1 MAFRIAVSGLKGAAA
16 DLDVTGNN
24 IANGNTIGFKSSRA
38 QFADVYAVSNLGT
51 VSDATGQGVQVASVT
66 QQFQQGNI
74 SFTENNL
81 DLAINGQG
89 FFVLE
94 EPSGDR
100 VYSRA
105 GAFEVDHANFI
116 VNSTGQRLIG
126 FGANNGNLTQALGAI
141 QLSRNNITP
150 RATTAIDIGV
160 NLDASATIPASGPFD
175 PTDPDTYNFSTSTSI
190 FDSLGEEHLTNLY
203 FRKSANPREWNVHL
217 RIDNRDADIDAL
229 GNPTSLPAF
238 RTDRTLVFDNLGRLT
253 TPMPLAPSFG
263 DFDPGNGAAQLS
275 LDFDFSSSTQFGSE
289 FGVNALQQD
298 GYTTGKLSGIDID
311 DRGVVMARYTNG
323 QFLAQGQVALANFS
337 NSQGLQPL
345 GDTTWAETFSS
356 GVPLVGEPGSAS
368 LGLLQSGAL
377 EDSNVDLAEQLV
389 NMIVAQRS
397 FQANAQMIRAEDEIT
412 QTIINIR

>member
-38 QFADVYAVSNLGT
+38 QFADVYAASNLGT
-51 VSDATGQGVQVASVT
+51 PSDAIGQGVRVASVA

-74 SFTENNL
+74 AFTESNL

-89 FFVLE
+89 FFVLD

-105 GAFEVDHANFI
+105 GAFEVDHDNFI

-126 FGANNGNLTQALGAI
+126 FGANNGNLTQALGPL

-160 NLDASATIPASGPFD
+160 NLDASASVPAAGPFD
-175 PTDPDTYNFSTSTSI
+175 PADSDTYNFSTSTTI
-190 FDSLGEEHLTNLY
+190 FDSLGEEHLASLY
-203 FRKSANPREWNVHL
+203 FGKSSDPLVPGWNVHL
-217 RIDNRDADIDAL
+217 RIDNRDASPTGFGT
-229 GNPTSLPAF
+229 GNLE
-238 RTDRTLVFDNLGRLT
+238 FDNAGRLT
-253 TPMPLAPSFG
+253 TPMPLAPPFG
-263 DFDPGNGAAQLS
+263 VFDPGNGAAPLS

-289 FGVNALQQD
+289 FGVSALSQD

-311 DRGVVMARYTNG
+311 EKGVVMAQYTNG
-323 QFLAQGQVALANFS
+323 QLLAQGQVALANFS
-337 NSQGLQPL
+337 NAQGLHPL
-345 GDTTWAETFSS
+345 GDTIWAETYSS
-356 GVPLVGEPGSAS
+356 GVPLVGEPGSTS

-412 QTIINIR
+412 QAIINIR

>member
-24 IANGNTIGFKSSRA
+24 IANSNTAGFKSSRA

-51 VSDATGQGVQVASVT
+51 VSDAVGQGVRVASVA
-66 QQFQQGNI
+66 QQFTQGNI

-100 VYSRA
+100 SYSRA
-105 GAFEVDHANFI
+105 GAFEVDHENFI
-116 VNSTGQRLIG
+116 VNSAGQRLIG
-126 FGANNGNLTQALGAI
+126 FQANNGSVTRALGTL
-141 QLSRNNITP
+141 QLSRNNISP

-160 NLDASATIPASGPFD
+160 NLDAGASAPAADPFD
-175 PTDPDTYNFSTSTSI
+175 PADADTYNFSTSTSI
-190 FDSLGEEHLTNLY
+190 FDSLGKDHLTNLY
-203 FRKSANPREWNVHL
+203 FRKSGVNQWEVYP
-217 RIDNRDADIDAL
+217 RIDNNDANLDAL
-229 GNPTSLPAF
+229 GN
-238 RTDRTLVFDNLGRLT
+238 RTPLLLEFSDSGRLLT
-253 TPMPLAPSFG
+253 APMPLVLSPG
-263 DFDPGNGAAQLS
+263 NFDPGTGAAPVSLS
-275 LDFDFSSSTQFGSE
+275 IDFSPSTQFGSE

-298 GYTTGKLSGIDID
+298 GYTTGKLSGLDID
-311 DRGVVMARYTNG
+311 DKGIVIARYTNG
-323 QFLAQGQVALANFS
+323 QFLPQGQVALANFS

-345 GDTTWAETFSS
+345 GDTTWAETNSS
-356 GVPLVGEPGSAS
+356 GVPLIGGPGSAS

-389 NMIVAQRS
+389 NMIVSQRN